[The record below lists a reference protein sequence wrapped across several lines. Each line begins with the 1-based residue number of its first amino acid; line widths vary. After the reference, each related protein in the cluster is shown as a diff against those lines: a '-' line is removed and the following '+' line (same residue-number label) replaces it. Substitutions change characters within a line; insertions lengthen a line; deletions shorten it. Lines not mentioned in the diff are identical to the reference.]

1 MTRHA
6 AIVAHAAIPTLMPA
20 AFVAVAIGAYFVGR
34 GRAPRKP
41 PIARE
46 LELLAALVA
55 VAVAFGPLETLTDEL
70 FAAHMTQHVLLLMV
84 VPALVVLARPW
95 PVLRRALPVEAR
107 STLARTVAR
116 PAIRAV
122 GRTLTKPIVAFVVW
136 VLALTG
142 WHVPALYDAALASPA
157 VHVFQHATLLGAGIL
172 YWTTLVGP
180 VARRRSSPAR
190 RAAWATAGM
199 GAGWALA
206 VVLAGA
212 ATPLYQP
219 YASAPTR
226 PFGLTALADQGIAA
240 GIMWVPGSIPLT
252 IVVLACAAEFLAP
265 GGAMRARTARA
276 EGVVART
283 QV

>member
-1 MTRHA
+1 MSPHA
-6 AIVAHAAIPTLMPA
+6 AIVAHAAIPTLVPA
-20 AFVAVAIGAYFVGR
+20 AFVAVALGAYLVGR

-41 PIARE
+41 PLARE

-55 VAVAFGPLETLTDEL
+55 AAVAFGPLETLTDEL

-95 PVLRRALPVEAR
+95 PVLRRALPLGAR
-107 STLARTVAR
+107 ATLARTVAR
-116 PAIRAV
+116 PTIRAV
-122 GRTLTKPIVAFVVW
+122 GRTLTRPFVAFGAWAV
-136 VLALTG
+136 AMIG
-142 WHVPALYDAALASPA
+142 WHIPALYDAALASPPL
-157 VHVFQHATLLGAGIL
+157 HVAQHATLLGAGIL

-180 VARRRSSPAR
+180 AARRRSTPAR

-212 ATPLYQP
+212 ATPLYEQ

-265 GGAMRARTARA
+265 ARA
-276 EGVVART
+276 ARA
-283 QV
+283 